1 MMALE
6 MFPSATWVKK
16 TRRVRRCG
24 RPMSRGPIAR
34 RRYAD
39 PDKAL
44 VMSCLHQLV
53 ADGYAEWAD
62 RGNGDIEV
70 RFHSGQRFL
79 LARQTITRLA

>member
-1 MMALE
+1 MASE
-6 MFPSATWVKK
+6 MFLVSDLGEK

-24 RPMSRGPIAR
+24 GPMSRCPIAR

-44 VMSCLHQLV
+44 VMSHLDQLV

-70 RFHSGQRFL
+70 RFHSGQ
-79 LARQTITRLA
+79 

>member
-1 MMALE
+1 MASE
-6 MFPSATWVKK
+6 MFPVSDLDEN

-24 RPMSRGPIAR
+24 RAMSRGPFAR

-44 VMSCLHQLV
+44 VMSLLEQLV
-53 ADGYAEWAD
+53 ADGYAEWVD

-79 LARQTITRLA
+79 LARHTITRLA